1 MLDLGAGG
9 GFDCFL
15 AARQAGPTGRVVGVD
30 MTPDMVTRARANAAR
45 LEAKNVW
52 ELFAV
57 TPAGCGDTRPGASA
71 RSGWTRAAAWST
83 VGCVWTRACRTTA
96 AAEGRARAGAHRN
109 GGDAMTGSCLTAAF
123 FVLVLSVTGP
133 AAGGPTKARFDPS
146 AWQADFR
153 ALKAA
158 LEQRYGHLAWFA
170 SPEGGVDLP
179 ALERETARALGRA
192 RDDSAAAAAIRGFV
206 AGFRDGHMTPVAVPP
221 PSAGA
226 AAVPVPP
233 EPPPPEAAPDARTA
247 CAAWGYAPMSRTPF
261 TLPFE
266 GLPQVTLLSDGIYE
280 PFRTALVEVAGVR
293 LAVLRIPRFRASQYP
308 ALCEGVWAAIRARGR
323 TPTREA
329 VSAEVDA
336 AWLRTLAERLRR
348 AADLGAAAL
357 LIDVGDNGGGNDLG
371 DWAVRLFTAAPV
383 RSAPMLMVRGP
394 VSVPYFDVQLEALN
408 TALQAHPNV
417 PEASRAALEAARAG
431 FERRKR
437 EALTT
442 ACDMSWVWR
451 ARRPWGTSPC
461 TQLLDGGFA
470 SGALDYAEPG
480 ALDPA
485 VAPALYW
492 ASAADALRGAWTRPT
507 YVLTDPSTGSAAE
520 AFVALMRDRGVAK
533 TIGRRTRG
541 LGCGFVDF
549 DEPFVL
555 PHSRLAFRIPN
566 CARLRGDGTD
576 EVAGIAPDL
585 PMAAEPG
592 ESPRALS
599 LRVLQAIAAEVRAP
613 RPR

>member
-1 MLDLGAGG
+1 
-9 GFDCFL
+9 
-15 AARQAGPTGRVVGVD
+15 
-30 MTPDMVTRARANAAR
+30 
-45 LEAKNVW
+45 
-52 ELFAV
+52 
-57 TPAGCGDTRPGASA
+57 
-71 RSGWTRAAAWST
+71 
-83 VGCVWTRACRTTA
+83 
-96 AAEGRARAGAHRN
+96 
-109 GGDAMTGSCLTAAF
+109 MTGSALTAAVF
-123 FVLVLSVTGP
+123 ALALP
-133 AAGGPTKARFDPS
+133 ASGPTASRTLQARFDAA

-153 ALKAA
+153 ALKTA

-179 ALERETARALGRA
+179 ALERETARALRRA

-221 PSAGA
+221 SPVWAP
-226 AAVPVPP
+226 AVPVPP
-233 EPPPPEAAPDARTA
+233 EPPLPVAAPDARTA

-280 PFRTALVEVAGVR
+280 PFRTALVEGAGVR
-293 LAVLRIPRFRASQYP
+293 LGVLRIPRFRASEYP
-308 ALCEGVWAAIRARGR
+308 ALCEGVWAGIRARGQ

-336 AWLRTLAERLRR
+336 AWLRTLADRLRR
-348 AADLGAAAL
+348 LADLGAAAL
-357 LIDVGDNGGGNDLG
+357 LVDVGDNGGGNDLG

-383 RSAPMLMVRGP
+383 RSAPMSMVRGP
-394 VSVPYFDVQLEALN
+394 VSVPYFDVQIEALS
-408 TALQAHPNV
+408 TALHAHAHL
-417 PEASRAALEAARAG
+417 PEASRVALEAARAA
-431 FERRKR
+431 FEQRKR

-451 ARRPWGTSPC
+451 VRRPWGTSPC

-520 AFVALMRDRGVAK
+520 AFAALMRDRGVAK